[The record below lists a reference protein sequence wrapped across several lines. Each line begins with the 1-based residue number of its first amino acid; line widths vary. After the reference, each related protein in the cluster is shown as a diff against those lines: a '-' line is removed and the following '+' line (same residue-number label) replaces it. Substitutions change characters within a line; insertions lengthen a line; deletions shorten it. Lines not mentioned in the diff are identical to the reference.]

1 MQKTFDPKQIETKW
15 YKQWEKDNL
24 FSPSG
29 QGLPYCIM
37 LPPPNVTGRLHMCH
51 GFQQTLMDALIR
63 FHRMKGHNTLWKAG
77 LDHAG
82 IATQMVVERRLEAQ
96 NLIRHQLGRERFV
109 KEIWKWKEESGSII
123 EDQIKRLGASIDWN
137 RTCFTMDPSLSR
149 STQEAF
155 IRLYDEGLI
164 YRGKRLVNWDPIL
177 CTAISDLEVSSE
189 EEPWHL
195 WYLRY
200 PLDNGNGFVTVATT
214 RPETLFGD
222 MAVAVHPKDT
232 RYAHLIGQQVK
243 LPLTDRLIPIIGDD
257 SIDPEFGSGCVK
269 TTPAHDFNDYQIGE
283 RHHLEKINI
292 FTLQG
297 TLNENVPFPYQG
309 LDRPTAQQK
318 VIVSLKQQDLIEKI
332 EPYTR
337 KVPRSTRSNAI
348 VEPLLTDQWFV
359 KTKPLAKA
367 AIEVV
372 EEGKIKF
379 IPENWTKTYLQ
390 WLYNIEDWCISR
402 QLWWGHRI
410 PAFYD
415 AQGNIYVGTDENSV
429 RKKYKL
435 SVETTLTQDED
446 VLDTWFTSALWPFA
460 TLGWPD
466 STADLKTFYPT
477 SVLITGFDI
486 IFFWVARMI
495 MMGLH
500 FLKEIPFKEVYITG
514 LIRDSH
520 GQKMSKSKGNILD
533 PLDLIDGIS
542 LAKLIEKRT
551 HGMMLPQ
558 LKEKIEADTRKE
570 FPNGILSFGT
580 DALRFTFCAL
590 ANTSR
595 NINFDLGRIE
605 GYRNFCNKLWNA
617 ARFALMNIPENQV
630 LSPGKLTVV
639 DQWILSQLQ
648 RTIQSVHHYFSQYR
662 FDLLAQTL
670 YEFIWNHYCDWY
682 LEFSKCTLQDKH
694 NPTSG
699 TQHTLVSVLEISLR
713 LLHPVTPFITEEIWA
728 DIAPLLGISQK
739 TIMKQSYPRFSEK
752 LLDEEAEKQ
761 ILFLQKMIMA
771 IRNVRSEINVSP
783 SKRIELLLTDG
794 TAEDKKI
801 IQSTQP
807 WLCSLAKIHTI
818 QWVDPKSLPTATAT
832 TQCESLKIYIPL
844 EGLIDKKVE
853 IQRLQKEIEKLE
865 QEKQKSE
872 QKLNNE
878 NYVNK
883 APAEIVQKEKDR
895 LQNFL
900 ENLKQLKNNL
910 QKLQ

>member
-1 MQKTFDPKQIETKW
+1 MASITEDIMEKTFNPAILEPHWRAEWAALSLGQPRGEG
-15 YKQWEKDNL
+15 
-24 FSPSG
+24 PSF
-29 QGLPYCIM
+29 CIM
-37 LPPPNVTGRLHMCH
+37 LPPPNVTGRLHMGH

-82 IATQMVVERRLEAQ
+82 IATQMVAERRLEAQ
-96 NLIRHQLGRERFV
+96 KLIRHQLGRERFV
-109 KEIWKWKEESGSII
+109 KERWKWKEESGSII

-269 TTPAHDFNDYQIGE
+269 TTPAHDFNVYQIGE

-318 VIVSLKQQDLIEKI
+318 VIVSIKQQDLIEKI

-402 QLWWGHRI
+402 QLWWGPRI

-446 VLDTWFTSALWPFA
+446 VL
-460 TLGWPD
+460 
-466 STADLKTFYPT
+466 
-477 SVLITGFDI
+477 
-486 IFFWVARMI
+486 
-495 MMGLH
+495 
-500 FLKEIPFKEVYITG
+500 
-514 LIRDSH
+514 
-520 GQKMSKSKGNILD
+520 
-533 PLDLIDGIS
+533 
-542 LAKLIEKRT
+542 
-551 HGMMLPQ
+551 
-558 LKEKIEADTRKE
+558 
-570 FPNGILSFGT
+570 
-580 DALRFTFCAL
+580 
-590 ANTSR
+590 
-595 NINFDLGRIE
+595 
-605 GYRNFCNKLWNA
+605 
-617 ARFALMNIPENQV
+617 
-630 LSPGKLTVV
+630 
-639 DQWILSQLQ
+639 
-648 RTIQSVHHYFSQYR
+648 
-662 FDLLAQTL
+662 
-670 YEFIWNHYCDWY
+670 
-682 LEFSKCTLQDKH
+682 
-694 NPTSG
+694 
-699 TQHTLVSVLEISLR
+699 
-713 LLHPVTPFITEEIWA
+713 
-728 DIAPLLGISQK
+728 
-739 TIMKQSYPRFSEK
+739 
-752 LLDEEAEKQ
+752 
-761 ILFLQKMIMA
+761 
-771 IRNVRSEINVSP
+771 
-783 SKRIELLLTDG
+783 
-794 TAEDKKI
+794 
-801 IQSTQP
+801 
-807 WLCSLAKIHTI
+807 
-818 QWVDPKSLPTATAT
+818 
-832 TQCESLKIYIPL
+832 
-844 EGLIDKKVE
+844 
-853 IQRLQKEIEKLE
+853 
-865 QEKQKSE
+865 
-872 QKLNNE
+872 
-878 NYVNK
+878 
-883 APAEIVQKEKDR
+883 
-895 LQNFL
+895 
-900 ENLKQLKNNL
+900 
-910 QKLQ
+910 